1 MVKTSTEIQ
10 EAQKHSNTVI
20 TGQKQIQGS
29 KGENFESEVIEM
41 EDNSEVEEI
50 SANRQENANV
60 SLSNTP
66 ELIRLLKANPN
77 PKLGL
82 STHSTFSV
90 L

>member
-1 MVKTSTEIQ
+1 M
-10 EAQKHSNTVI
+10 
-20 TGQKQIQGS
+20 
-29 KGENFESEVIEM
+29 IEM

-50 SANRQENANV
+50 SANRQNANV

-82 STHSTFSV
+82 STYSTFLVFNNILIAVGYLLPFVFSRNYHLSDSEPV
-90 L
+90 SFLS

>member
-1 MVKTSTEIQ
+1 M
-10 EAQKHSNTVI
+10 
-20 TGQKQIQGS
+20 
-29 KGENFESEVIEM
+29 IET

-82 STHSTFSV
+82 STYSTFSV